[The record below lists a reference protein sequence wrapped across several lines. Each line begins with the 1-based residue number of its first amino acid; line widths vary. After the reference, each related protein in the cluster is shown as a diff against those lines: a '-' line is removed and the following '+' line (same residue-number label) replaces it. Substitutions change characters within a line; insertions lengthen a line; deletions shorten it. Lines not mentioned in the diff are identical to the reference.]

1 MSFPYL
7 CHLSPALS
15 FVVTNVYT
23 SEETFTNRLNSSLW
37 QREDR
42 KGQKSYEFLIKLL
55 QSKFQ
60 LSHPALM
67 IT

>member
-7 CHLSPALS
+7 CHLSPAFS

-23 SEETFTNRLNSSLW
+23 SEAIFIDGLNSSLW

-42 KGQKSYEFLIKLL
+42 KGQNSYEFLIKLL

-60 LSHPALM
+60 LSHPTLM